1 MTIKKGKVGNTFF
14 SFPGI
19 TAINSQSFVN
29 PSTA

>member
-1 MTIKKGKVGNTFF
+1 MTIKKGKGGNTFF

-19 TAINSQSFVN
+19 TAVNSQSFIN